1 MKKKILF
8 VCNNLIY
15 GGIPRSLISLLKE
28 IKDDYEIDLMLFWQ
42 GGEYI
47 SEIPEGVRLID
58 PEGLLPL
65 LGMPQSVVNRES
77 LPESV
82 LRMGFVGWSRMFSH
96 RGPRRMTFATVP
108 PLKGYDVA
116 VSYAQ
121 DNSGKSYAIGCN
133 DYVLEKVEAPVKVA
147 FVHCDFIRYGG
158 NDKVTRQQYRSFDR
172 IACVSKSARK
182 ALLNVLPELRSKA
195 YVVENCTD
203 YEGIRCLAEEYIE
216 PIETDSAMSQD
227 VIKPIKTDSAMSQ
240 DVEAGRDTSASGAL
254 SAAAASAET
263 STAAA
268 SAETSIVS
276 ASAAAASAETS
287 AASAASRPLNM
298 ITVSRLT
305 AEKGHVRAIEAL
317 QDVMKKYKNLTWTI
331 IGDGPCMKDI
341 VYTAEDKGILDRV
354 FLYGAQKNP
363 YPYMKKADFFFLPSI
378 HEAAPMVFGE
388 ALALG
393 LPVLTTDTCT
403 AARELEDKN
412 LGIVCA
418 NSEAGIK
425 EGLEMICADPSLLE
439 KLKLTAKL
447 ARKDNS
453 RQKAQFERMLE
464 GVRRPADEPG
474 GRPADGSMG
483 ICPDDWTDRSAGAE
497 EYCEEASFDR
507 GGVPS
512 LSIIVPV
519 YNRSLTVRRCAE
531 SLLRQDIKDYEIIF
545 VDDGSDDGTA
555 EVLEEIKNKA
565 DGIGRG
571 SIRTE
576 NISVGDIGA
585 DNISEDNISTD
596 NISEDNISTDNISAD
611 NISEDSI
618 SSDNIGA
625 GSFDSSGVF
634 PRVKVIHTEN
644 GGVAKARNT
653 GLAAAAGRYVT
664 WVDSD
669 DWIEKDILGKILEKA
684 DKWEA
689 DVILF
694 DGWEVL
700 PGDIHPYS
708 AVEEPFVLG
717 EGRLA
722 RAEYLLTKP
731 CPWNKWIRRDILARR
746 HDCPDFRFPEGE
758 IYEDLSIIP
767 SLAMRTDRIYY
778 MKEKVYHYYCSG
790 ISIMNQ
796 DGWNEDMRNI
806 FRAVRRVQRVLA
818 RDFPEEVEYIWW
830 RHLLM
835 NGSRRF
841 LECGRQDMAEKA
853 ARWMKKYYPSWRRNQ
868 YVRQSSRGARL
879 SAEML
884 AVKDYAGFRRY
895 CAVSEKIK
903 GLVRR

>member
-182 ALLNVLPELRSKA
+182 ALLNVLPELRSKT

-203 YEGIRCLAEEYIE
+203 YEGIRSLAEEYIE
-216 PIETDSAMSQD
+216 PIETDTAMRRD
-227 VIKPIKTDSAMSQ
+227 TIEPIETDPAMRQ
-240 DVEAGRDTSASGAL
+240 DVEAGRDASASGAL
-254 SAAAASAET
+254 
-263 STAAA
+263 
-268 SAETSIVS
+268 
-276 ASAAAASAETS
+276 SAAAASAETS

-474 GRPADGSMG
+474 GRAADGSMG

-571 SIRTE
+571 NIRTE

-585 DNISEDNISTD
+585 DNISEDN
-596 NISEDNISTDNISAD
+596 
-611 NISEDSI
+611 I

>member
-15 GGIPRSLISLLKE
+15 GGIPRSLVSLLKE
-28 IKDDYEIDLMLFWQ
+28 IKDDYEIDLMLFWK

-47 SEIPEGVRLID
+47 SEIPEGVKLLN

-65 LGMPQSVVNRES
+65 LGMPQSVVNKES

-82 LRMGFVGWSRMFSH
+82 LRAGFVGWSRMFSNRAP
-96 RGPRRMTFATVP
+96 RGVTFATVP
-108 PLKGYDVA
+108 VLKGYDIA

-158 NDKVTRQQYRSFDR
+158 NDKVTRQQYRRFDR

-182 ALLNVLPELRSKA
+182 ALLNVLPELRGKT

-203 YEGIRCLAEEYIE
+203 YEGIRRLAEEPVE
-216 PIETDSAMSQD
+216 PFGPDAVTGTTPEDGESPETD
-227 VIKPIKTDSAMSQ
+227 VTP
-240 DVEAGRDTSASGAL
+240 EAGVASVTDATPGN
-254 SAAAASAET
+254 AS
-263 STAAA
+263 SM
-268 SAETSIVS
+268 
-276 ASAAAASAETS
+276 
-287 AASAASRPLNM
+287 RLNM
-298 ITVSRLT
+298 ISVSRLT
-305 AEKGHVRAIEAL
+305 AEKGHVRAMEAL
-317 QDVMKKYKNLTWTI
+317 QDVMKRHPGLTWTI

-341 VYTAEDKGILDRV
+341 VYTARDKGILERV

-363 YPYMKKADFFFLPSI
+363 YPYMKKADLFFLPSI

-388 ALALG
+388 ALALD

-403 AARELEDKN
+403 AARKLADDK

-418 NSEAGIK
+418 NSEEGIK
-425 EGLEMICADPSLLE
+425 EGLETFFDDPSLLGRLR
-439 KLKLTAKL
+439 KAASLMP
-447 ARKDNS
+447 KDNC
-453 RQKAQFERMLE
+453 RQKEQFERMLE
-464 GVRRPADEPG
+464 GVRRPADKPV
-474 GRPADGSMG
+474 
-483 ICPDDWTDRSAGAE
+483 AGTAAGTVRAVSGPE
-497 EYCEEASFDR
+497 GHDTESHAQEGHDPEGHSTKSYD
-507 GGVPS
+507 VS

-531 SLLRQDIKDYEIIF
+531 SLLRQDIDDYEIIF

-555 EVLEEIKNKA
+555 EVLEEIRQSA
-565 DGIGRG
+565 DGTHEGGR
-571 SIRTE
+571 
-576 NISVGDIGA
+576 
-585 DNISEDNISTD
+585 
-596 NISEDNISTDNISAD
+596 
-611 NISEDSI
+611 
-618 SSDNIGA
+618 
-625 GSFDSSGVF
+625 
-634 PRVKVIHTEN
+634 PRIKVIHTEN
-644 GGVAKARNT
+644 GGVAKARNI
-653 GLAAAAGRYVT
+653 GLAAAEGRYVT

-669 DWIEKDILGKILEKA
+669 DWMEKDCLGRILDKA
-684 DKWEA
+684 DRWEA
-689 DVILF
+689 DVILY
-694 DGWEVL
+694 DGWEVN
-700 PGDIHPYS
+700 PGDIRPYS
-708 AVEEPFVLG
+708 AVEEPFLLG

-731 CPWNKWIRRDILARR
+731 CPWNKWIRRDILAHRY
-746 HDCPDFRFPEGE
+746 DCPDFHFPEGE

-778 MKEKVYHYYCSG
+778 LKERIYHYYCSG
-790 ISIMNQ
+790 MSIMNQ

-806 FRAVRRVQRVLA
+806 FRAVRRVQKILA

-853 ARWMKKYYPSWRRNQ
+853 ARWMKKYYPDWRRNQ

-879 SAEML
+879 SGELL
-884 AVKDYAGFRRY
+884 AAKDYAAFRRY
-895 CAVSEKIK
+895 CAVSGKLK
-903 GLVRR
+903 GFTRRTKA

>member
-28 IKDDYEIDLMLFWQ
+28 IRDDYEIDLMLFWQ
-42 GGEYI
+42 GGEYLG
-47 SEIPEGVRLID
+47 EVPEGVRLINS
-58 PEGLLPL
+58 EGLLPL

-96 RGPRRMTFATVP
+96 RVPRQMTFATAP
-108 PLKGYDVA
+108 TLKGYDIA

-133 DYVLEKVEAPVKVA
+133 DYVLEKVEAHVKVA

-158 NDKVTRQQYRSFDR
+158 NDRITRQQYRSFDR

-182 ALLNVLPELRSKA
+182 ALINVLPELRSKT

-203 YEGIRCLAEEYIE
+203 YEEIRRLADE
-216 PIETDSAMSQD
+216 PIEPFGVDAMEEAKATAEAS
-227 VIKPIKTDSAMSQ
+227 MSP
-240 DVEAGRDTSASGAL
+240 EADREQLEAQPEDYAKAQHEEVVL
-254 SAAAASAET
+254 SSSAE
-263 STAAA
+263 SM
-268 SAETSIVS
+268 
-276 ASAAAASAETS
+276 
-287 AASAASRPLNM
+287 RLNM
-298 ITVSRLT
+298 ISVSRLT

-317 QDVMKKYKNLTWTI
+317 QDVMARHPGLTWTI

-341 VYTAEDKGILDRV
+341 IYTARDKGILDRI

-363 YPYMKKADFFFLPSI
+363 YPYMKKSDLFFLPSI

-388 ALALG
+388 ALALE

-403 AARELEDKN
+403 AARKLADDN

-418 NSEAGIK
+418 NSTGGIK
-425 EGLEMICADPSLLE
+425 EGLELIFRQPSLLE
-439 KLKLTAKL
+439 ELKES
-447 ARKDNS
+447 ARQVPKDNS

-464 GVRRPADEPG
+464 GVRRPEDGVVEEPVLRQTG
-474 GRPADGSMG
+474 KL
-483 ICPDDWTDRSAGAE
+483 
-497 EYCEEASFDR
+497 
-507 GGVPS
+507 S

-555 EVLEEIKNKA
+555 EVLDEIKSK
-565 DGIGRG
+565 
-571 SIRTE
+571 
-576 NISVGDIGA
+576 
-585 DNISEDNISTD
+585 
-596 NISEDNISTDNISAD
+596 
-611 NISEDSI
+611 
-618 SSDNIGA
+618 A
-625 GSFDSSGVF
+625 GSVYDGEEH
-634 PRVKVIHTEN
+634 PHIKVIHTEN
-644 GGVAKARNT
+644 GGVAKARNI
-653 GLAAAAGRYVT
+653 GLAEAEGRYVT

-684 DKWEA
+684 DRWEA

-694 DGWEVL
+694 DGWEVA
-700 PGDIHPYS
+700 PGDIRPYS
-708 AVEEPFVLG
+708 AAEEPFSFG

-746 HDCPDFRFPEGE
+746 SDCPDFHFPEGE

-767 SLAMRTDRIYY
+767 SLVMRTDRIYY

-806 FRAVRRVQRVLA
+806 FRAVRRVQKVLA
-818 RDFPEEVEYIWW
+818 RDFSEEVEFIWW
-830 RHLLM
+830 RHLLL

-853 ARWMKKYYPSWRRNQ
+853 ARWMKKYYPYWRKNQ
-868 YVRQSSRGARL
+868 YIRQSSRGARL
-879 SAEML
+879 SGELL
-884 AVKDYAGFRRY
+884 ATKEYAAYRRY
-895 CAVSEKIK
+895 CAVSGKIK
-903 GLVRR
+903 DLTQRRSGKNG